1 MSVKIDW
8 LIVGLG
14 NPGKKYV
21 NTRHN
26 IGWMVAEAFAEKH
39 KAKFLPSLIYQHT
52 TISIYNTKAMI
63 CLPTTYMNASGEAVS
78 KLSMKFSIPAEN
90 IVVIV
95 DEYNFPLGKIHLKSG
110 GSDGGHNGVFSVIEA
125 LESREF
131 LRLRCGIDRNF
142 SAGGLIDYVLSNF
155 TSDDSAVLKQM
166 IKNAVTSIDRLLEI
180 GVSRAM
186 SDINSEILWKEKLKV

>member
-1 MSVKIDW
+1 MSDNIDW

-26 IGWMVAEAFAEKH
+26 IGWMVAEILAEKH
-39 KAKFLPSLIYQHT
+39 KAKFLPSIIYHHT
-52 TISIYNTKAMI
+52 TISVHNAKAMI
-63 CLPTTYMNASGEAVS
+63 CLPTTYMNASGEAVA
-78 KLSMKFSIPAEN
+78 KLALKFSIPVQN
-90 IVVIV
+90 IVIIV

-110 GSDGGHNGVFSVIEA
+110 GSDGGHNGVSSVIEA

-142 SAGGLIDYVLSNF
+142 TPGGLIDYVLSNF
-155 TSDDSAVLKQM
+155 TQSDNEIVKQM
-166 IKNAVTSIDRLLEI
+166 IKNAVTSIERLLDI
-180 GVSRAM
+180 GASRAM
-186 SDINSEILWKEKLKV
+186 SDINSEILWKEKE

>member
-1 MSVKIDW
+1 MSDKIDW

-26 IGWMVAEAFAEKH
+26 IGWMVAEALAEKH
-39 KAKFLPSLIYQHT
+39 KARFLPSVIYHYT
-52 TISIYNTKAMI
+52 NFTIHNSKAII

-78 KLSMKFSIPAEN
+78 KLALKYSIPVEN
-90 IVVIV
+90 IVIIV
-95 DEYNFPLGKIHLKSG
+95 DEYNFPIGKIHLKSG
-110 GSDGGHNGVFSVIEA
+110 GSDGGHNGVTSVIEA
-125 LESREF
+125 LESRDF

-142 SAGGLIDYVLSNF
+142 TAGGLIDYVLSNF
-155 TSDDSAVLKQM
+155 SPNDSDNLKQM
-166 IKNAVTSIDRLLEI
+166 IKNAVTSIERLLEI

-186 SDINSEILWKEKLKV
+186 SDINSEILWKEKLKD